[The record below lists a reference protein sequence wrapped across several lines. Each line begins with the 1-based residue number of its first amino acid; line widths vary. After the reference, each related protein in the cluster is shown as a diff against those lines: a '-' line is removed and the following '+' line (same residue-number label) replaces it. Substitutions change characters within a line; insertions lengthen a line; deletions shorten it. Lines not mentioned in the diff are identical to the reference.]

1 MKFFQEWKLSTMLWL
16 IVAAVALN
24 PAKTA
29 LSHSL
34 DDVEQQLSKRDAYLQ
49 VVNQDVP
56 PFSLQDLNGQPREL
70 NDFQDKVVILNFIFA
85 SCTDLCP
92 LHTQKLIDIQA
103 MINDTPMRDIVQ
115 FISITTDPGRDT
127 PDILKTY
134 IDDQGIDSSNW
145 LFLTSGIQEPTTTRD
160 LAQRFGLKFMP
171 TDDGQ
176 QVHGAVTHLIDKE
189 GRLRARY
196 HGMEFGNVNFVQHA
210 NALVND
216 FDKHVAGNN
225 LTGSAKQAASAGG
238 SFVRDNLTSPWTLA
252 LGAILILMFAAI
264 GGIMI
269 RNNAGRN
276 QQP

>member
-1 MKFFQEWKLSTMLWL
+1 MRMKTQRRLSSILWL
-16 IVAAVALN
+16 ILAAAIISS
-24 PAKTA
+24 AKTTLA
-29 LSHSL
+29 HSL

-56 PFSLQDLNGQPREL
+56 PFHLQDLNGQPREL
-70 NDFQDKVVILNFIFA
+70 NEFQDKVVILNFIFA

-115 FISITTDPGRDT
+115 FISITTDPERDT
-127 PDILKTY
+127 PEILRTY
-134 IDDQGIDSSNW
+134 IDDQGIDPSNW
-145 LFLTSGIQEPTTTRD
+145 LFLTSGTQEPTTTRD
-160 LAQRFGLKFMP
+160 LARRFGLKFTP

-176 QVHGAVTHLIDKE
+176 QVHGAVAHLIDKE
-189 GRLRARY
+189 GRMRARY
-196 HGMEFGNVNFVQHA
+196 HGLEFGNVNFVQLA

-252 LGAILILMFAAI
+252 LGAFLILMFAAF
-264 GGIMI
+264 GGIII

>member
-1 MKFFQEWKLSTMLWL
+1 MLKFLKEWKLSTVLL
-16 IVAAVALN
+16 LVVAALFLN
-24 PAKTA
+24 PAKISLA
-29 LSHSL
+29 HSL
-34 DDVEQQLSKRDAYLQ
+34 DDVEQQLSERDVYLQ

-56 PFSLQDLNGQPREL
+56 PFRLQDLNGRPREL
-70 NDFQDKVVILNFIFA
+70 NEFQDKVVILNFIFA
-85 SCTDLCP
+85 SCIDLCP

-103 MINDTPMRDIVQ
+103 MINDTPMRDIIQ
-115 FISITTDPGRDT
+115 FISITTDPERDT
-127 PDILKTY
+127 TDILKTY
-134 IDDQGIDSSNW
+134 IDDQGIDPSNW
-145 LFLTSGIQEPTTTRD
+145 LFLTSGTQEPTTTRD

-196 HGMEFGNVNFVQHA
+196 HGMEFGNVNFVQYA

-216 FDKHVAGNN
+216 FDKHVAGNS
-225 LTGSAKQAASAGG
+225 LTESAQPAPTGG
-238 SFVRDNLTSPWTLA
+238 SFLSDNLTSPWTFA
-252 LGAILILMFAAI
+252 LGAFLILMFAAF